1 MDLAIILYLGLGL
14 AAGTLSGLI
23 GIGGG
28 ILIVPTLVFLF
39 KFSQQEAQGTSLA
52 MMIPPIGL
60 LAVWTY
66 YQQGYVNLK
75 VAVLMCIG
83 FVIGGL
89 LGAKI
94 ALAIPKEMLG
104 RVFGVALILV
114 GVKMVSGK

>member
-52 MMIPPIGL
+52 MMIPPVGL
-60 LAVWTY
+60 LAVWTCDPFRLWE
-66 YQQGYVNLK
+66 G
-75 VAVLMCIG
+75 
-83 FVIGGL
+83 
-89 LGAKI
+89 
-94 ALAIPKEMLG
+94 
-104 RVFGVALILV
+104 
-114 GVKMVSGK
+114 